1 MGGPARWTSVVAALV
16 LAGCSG
22 AASPDA
28 ATPAARPATS
38 SGTAT
43 TSGTA
48 TSSTSADPAPTAGA
62 PTYAF
67 QDSNFRILLVGPDGV
82 TQPLDS
88 LTSGPEDNPDWS
100 PDGSRLT
107 FVGQG
112 TDLGSHPGLWVVG
125 ADGTG
130 LRRLVDC
137 TGSCRFVDDPAWSP
151 DGDEIAFTR
160 LAPGRKAGGTL
171 EVVDVLSGRTRTL
184 LTAKP
189 GEGYAGVR
197 YAPDGKA
204 MVLEWVH
211 ATAQD
216 YDDTKGVTLIAV
228 DLTTSP
234 PRTKALTDPAL
245 FAQTAD
251 WSPKGDLIQYAA
263 LPAAGARG
271 TDLYLVRPDGTGR
284 RRLTTLADRGGAAE
298 HADFSNDARTLVF
311 VGADPQHG
319 LDGLLQ
325 VDVAAGTV
333 SAFGK
338 GNLTGHHPRSRPVP

>member
-1 MGGPARWTSVVAALV
+1 M
-16 LAGCSG
+16 
-22 AASPDA
+22 
-28 ATPAARPATS
+28 
-38 SGTAT
+38 
-43 TSGTA
+43 
-48 TSSTSADPAPTAGA
+48 
-62 PTYAF
+62 
-67 QDSNFRILLVGPDGV
+67 VGPDGQ
-82 TQPLDS
+82 TRPLDAV
-88 LTSGPEDNPDWS
+88 TSGPENNPDWS

-112 TDLGSHPGLWVVG
+112 SDLGSHPGLWVIG

-130 LRRLVDC
+130 LRRLVAC
-137 TGSCRFVDDPAWSP
+137 AGSCRFVDDPAWSP
-151 DGDEIAFTR
+151 EGDQIAFER
-160 LAPGRKAGGTL
+160 LAPGPKAGGTL
-171 EVVDVLSGRTRTL
+171 EVVDVVSGRTRTL

-211 ATAQD
+211 ATVAD
-216 YDDTKGVTLIAV
+216 YDDAKGVTLIAV

-234 PRTKALTDPAL
+234 PRTRPLTDPAL

-251 WSPKGDLIQYAA
+251 WSPKGDLIVYAA

-298 HADFSNDARTLVF
+298 HADFSNDAKSIVF
-311 VGADPQHG
+311 VGADPQQG

-325 VDVAAGTV
+325 VDVATGAV
-333 SAFGK
+333 SAFGQ
-338 GNLTGHHPRSRPVP
+338 GTLTGHHPRSRPAS